1 MTTKQNRCEAYA
13 SGTISAGT
21 SGDNGSGDA
30 LDTAVNASRTYVTS
44 QKMHGTGCWWIEGAS
59 GVAPIVGYTLPAA
72 AGLSIRFYF
81 RLTALP
87 SATCAIAQ
95 MRSGTDAA
103 RGSLR
108 VKTDGKIEVET
119 LAGVVHTTTAA
130 LSIDTWYRAEWRQIK
145 GADSA
150 TGTVEFKLFAGDS
163 TSPLATYTSTSANIG
178 TIDLATGR
186 LGKVTAI
193 ASTFGIYID
202 SVIIENQGTTL
213 LGPYAGAS
221 HVQHTTKLIREVNAS
236 GSNGVLTLTQTEGL
250 DTPCPITGPVDDVF
264 RIEIVPHSTWLRW
277 NLTADGDGPPVTQV
291 IEHPPDN
298 LAQILVMTGEDPEDP
313 ESWT

>member
-1 MTTKQNRCEAYA
+1 MTTKQNTCEAYA

-21 SGDNGSGDA
+21 SGDNGAGDA
-30 LDTAVNASRTYVTS
+30 LDTAVNSSRIYVTA
-44 QKMHGTGCWWIEGAS
+44 QKMHGTGCWYIEGAS
-59 GVAPIVGYTLPAA
+59 GVAPITGFTLPAA
-72 AGLSIRFYF
+72 AGLTTRFYF
-81 RLTALP
+81 RLPALP

-95 MRSGTDAA
+95 MRSGTDSA

-119 LAGVVHTTTAA
+119 VAGVVHTTTAA
-130 LSIDTWYRAEWRQIK
+130 LSIDTWYRIEWRQIK

-150 TGTVEFKLFAGDS
+150 TGVVEFKLFAGDS
-163 TSPLATYTSTSANIG
+163 TSPLATYSSSSANTG
-178 TIDLATGR
+178 TIDLATVR
-186 LGKVTAI
+186 WGKITGI
-193 ASTFGIYID
+193 ASTFGTFID
-202 SVIIENQGTTL
+202 SVIVENQGTTL

-221 HVQHTTKLIREVNAS
+221 HVQHTTKLIREVDAS
-236 GSNGVLTLTQTEGL
+236 GSNGTLTLTQTAG
-250 DTPCPITGPVDDVF
+250 TTCPITGPVDDVF

-277 NLTADGDGPPVTQV
+277 DLTADGDGPPVTQV

-298 LAQILVMTGEDPEDP
+298 LAQIQVMTGEDPEDP